1 MSSFRKKHFHRF
13 VRHPSLSFLIPGFRI
28 TPQMTVDRLLLAVL
42 MTVYTVLGACPVD
55 RKFLRYYGQDYA
67 RRRKKEV
74 PLPVPRLLTRVTRV
88 PAERP

>member
-1 MSSFRKKHFHRF
+1 
-13 VRHPSLSFLIPGFRI
+13 
-28 TPQMTVDRLLLAVL
+28 
-42 MTVYTVLGACPVD
+42 MTVYTVLGACSVD

-67 RRRKKEV
+67 RRRKEV